1 MPTLVIPDK
10 TKLLNIPLIESRVPK
25 PEELVVISQPILNA
39 TIKIG
44 NLLKDLS
51 ENWGIGGDAGEIIG
65 GVNVRP
71 DHITIITTKK
81 GCEEVSK
88 RLKTFH
94 VEGPRDFERQL
105 ERNAEIDS
113 KTIPVRVKSY
123 ASQFN
128 IEQQRVDVHG
138 DLQIRVGDWD
148 WGDPLDFEPEYV
160 WVVGVKVPIVPLGLK
175 TELYMG
181 LGWMDRVKKI
191 NEAMARRHHKIV

>member
-39 TIKIG
+39 TLKIG
-44 NLLKDLS
+44 NLLKDFS

-65 GVNVRP
+65 GVNVHP
-71 DHITIITTKK
+71 DHITILTTKK
-81 GCEEVSK
+81 GCEEASK
-88 RLKTFH
+88 RLKAFY
-94 VEGPRDFERQL
+94 VEGPREVERQL

-113 KTIPVRVKSY
+113 KTIPVRIKSY

-128 IEQQRVDVHG
+128 IEQQKVNVHG
-138 DLQIRVGDWD
+138 DLQIKVGEWD

-181 LGWMDRVKKI
+181 LGWTDRVKKI
-191 NEAMARRHHKIV
+191 NAAMARRHHQIV